1 MGSALNNSPLSCQL
15 DSLLNLSGTRQPK
28 GDIDILHGGGWG
40 RKVSWDRI
48 FAERKE
54 EEKMKEENGR
64 KNYDTQLSSAVDQE
78 NAKGKKNNW
87 EEQYVSAI

>member
-1 MGSALNNSPLSCQL
+1 
-15 DSLLNLSGTRQPK
+15 
-28 GDIDILHGGGWG
+28 
-40 RKVSWDRI
+40 
-48 FAERKE
+48 
-54 EEKMKEENGR
+54 MKEENGR